1 MLDISHFLCGV
12 NIRNLFCYFQA
23 AAYLNEH
30 DVIVECPVV
39 EIVQKYLGDIK
50 DLFEAFRNLQVVLT

>member
-1 MLDISHFLCGV
+1 M
-12 NIRNLFCYFQA
+12 
-23 AAYLNEH
+23 AYLNEH

-50 DLFEAFRNLQVVLT
+50 DLFEAFLSLQVVLT